1 MNLVKINCPN
11 CGAVISLPENS
22 KFGYCEFCNSQLR
35 FDDGSRQYRV
45 ADRSEIER
53 ILLSKNKRDL
63 TSQIDR
69 SNLEYE
75 TESDLSVQK
84 WTILVIVFHALFVLL
99 LLAECMFETYA
110 FCLLVAVTMWIVT
123 PIIFAV
129 IKPRNAWGSKAGVFF
144 LFIATYGLMFF
155 VAAVIAKIIS

>member
-99 LLAECMFETYA
+99 SVATCMFRSVEARLIAT
-110 FCLLVAVTMWIVT
+110 TIGIIM

-129 IKPRNAWGSKAGVFF
+129 IKPRNARGSKIGVFCLLIGTF
-144 LFIATYGLMFF
+144 GFMLGIMNSIADRIF
-155 VAAVIAKIIS
+155 

>member
-53 ILLSKNKRDL
+53 
-63 TSQIDR
+63 

-99 LLAECMFETYA
+99 LLAEYMFETYA
-110 FCLLVAVTMWIVT
+110 SCLIVAVTMWIVT

-144 LFIATYGLMFF
+144 LFIVTYGLMFF

>member
-99 LLAECMFETYA
+99 LLAEYMFETYA
-110 FCLLVAVTMWIVT
+110 SCLLVAVTMWIVT

-144 LFIATYGLMFF
+144 LFIVTYGLMFF